1 MSNGFLICSTGTTD
15 IKDFG
20 GIFAFNFTSRL
31 CHLSDR
37 SRQIIYEKC
46 SVFVKNHSLCLY
58 LDIPRKIFIST
69 LIEIFSEWRLLV
81 LMVGVGSGVGLLR
94 PILNN

>member
-20 GIFAFNFTSRL
+20 SIFAFNFTSRL

-46 SVFVKNHSLCLY
+46 SAVVLNHPLY
-58 LDIPRKIFIST
+58 LNLDIPRNIFIS
-69 LIEIFSEWRLLV
+69 V
-81 LMVGVGSGVGLLR
+81 
-94 PILNN
+94 

>member
-1 MSNGFLICSTGTTD
+1 MVSINVSQVRFIQ
-15 IKDFG
+15 IKDFEI
-20 GIFAFNFTSRL
+20 IFAFNFITEVVSAQTV
-31 CHLSDR
+31 

-81 LMVGVGSGVGLLR
+81 LMVGIGSG
-94 PILNN
+94 P